1 MDEKERDNV
10 AVFDTLFT
18 NNQIQIMKV
27 LLPCFDR
34 PMQKYLAI
42 YIKYQEL
49 QYTLSYFKNHPYHIC
64 SASEDSK
71 TQLRTILPALLPYCN
86 DSQKQIV
93 KQLEQVFS
101 SLETYQEMMDMME
114 LMKDMGLS
122 QTDGSEN
129 ASEDRTGE
137 TREAD
142 APDGQTCEARE
153 ADAPDDAAGFSS
165 SDMTDMLLSML
176 SPQQQGIF
184 DLIKGGMKHE

>member
-18 NNQIQIMKV
+18 NNQIQIMKI

-49 QYTLSYFKNHPYHIC
+49 QYTLSYFRNHPYHIC
-64 SASEDSK
+64 SSSEDPK
-71 TQLRTILPALLPYCN
+71 AQLRRVLPALLPYCN
-86 DSQKQIV
+86 ESQKRTVRQI
-93 KQLEQVFS
+93 EQIFS

-114 LMKDMGLS
+114 LMKDMGFS
-122 QTDGSEN
+122 AQDGGSEN
-129 ASEDRTGE
+129 AEGD
-137 TREAD
+137 AD
-142 APDGQTCEARE
+142 N
-153 ADAPDDAAGFSS
+153 SS
-165 SDMTDMLLSML
+165 SNMDMLLSLL
-176 SPQQQGIF
+176 SPEQQGIF

>member
-49 QYTLSYFKNHPYHIC
+49 QYTLSYFRNHPYHIC
-64 SASEDSK
+64 SSSEDSNAQFRK
-71 TQLRTILPALLPYCN
+71 LLPALLPYCN
-86 DSQKQIV
+86 DSQKRIVQQI
-93 KQLEQVFS
+93 EQVFS

-114 LMKDMGLS
+114 LMKDMDL
-122 QTDGSEN
+122 TAPGSECEVSN
-129 ASEDRTGE
+129 GEASAQATSN
-137 TREAD
+137 
-142 APDGQTCEARE
+142 APDSEAIVQTA
-153 ADAPDDAAGFSS
+153 ANAPDSVSGAPASN
-165 SDMTDMLLSML
+165 MDMLLSLL

-184 DLIKGGMKHE
+184 DLIKGGIKHE

>member
-49 QYTLSYFKNHPYHIC
+49 QYTLSYFRNHPYHIC
-64 SASEDSK
+64 SSSEDSNAQFRK
-71 TQLRTILPALLPYCN
+71 LLPALLPYCS
-86 DSQKQIV
+86 DSQKRIVQQI
-93 KQLEQVFS
+93 EQVFS

-114 LMKDMGLS
+114 LMKDMDL
-122 QTDGSEN
+122 TAPGSECEGSDGE
-129 ASEDRTGE
+129 ASAQAAADTPDN
-137 TREAD
+137 EAGPQTAAN
-142 APDGQTCEARE
+142 APDSEAG
-153 ADAPDDAAGFSS
+153 ASASN
-165 SDMTDMLLSML
+165 MDMLLSLL

-184 DLIKGGMKHE
+184 DLIKGGIKHE